1 MKKKTSVLIII
12 ALFLSLIGCGTKIDL
27 TEYNSLITI
36 AQEKTNELDSS
47 ISESEQLIES
57 HGTPLDSTLT
67 AELET
72 AISDAKA
79 TRIDLPTTPETETE
93 LLEAVTLLQSLNYDT
108 TIETLENAKTSLE
121 KSIYQYSLVD
131 APTESY
137 IISCLNKV
145 HGIIGISAVTEDN
158 DPNGQLNKAGG
169 YIAQVYFLSN
179 LVNQTKVPGNSI
191 IEKGTNGGG
200 SIEVYST
207 LEDAQNRND
216 YLSTFDGS
224 PLASGSHTVI
234 GTVIIRTSHELTAS
248 QQKDLEQRIVDSLLN
263 ETTEDSGRTISGY
276 NLSSNQTIT
285 IDGLSITIPAYFDVK
300 DELSTAQYMHFY
312 PSVEEYYCSLIVT
325 AESLEIDKST
335 FETMKNDLVTALIE
349 SWGENIIDT
358 KLAEI
363 NINNLNGVRFSCIDA
378 ADIPSLLNGC
388 IIFNPDT
395 NAVITIIQSFDG
407 NDASNYD
414 YVGDF
419 EKLLNSIQPI

>member
-1 MKKKTSVLIII
+1 MKKKTSLLIIMT
-12 ALFLSLIGCGTKIDL
+12 LFLYFTGCGTQIDL
-27 TEYNSLITI
+27 TEYNSLITV
-36 AQEKTNELDSS
+36 AQEKTTELDSS
-47 ISESEQLIES
+47 ILESEQLLES
-57 HGTPLDSTLT
+57 HETPLDSNLI

-72 AISDAKA
+72 AISNAKTA
-79 TRIDLPTTPETETE
+79 RIDLPTTPKTEAE
-93 LLEAVTLLQSLNYDT
+93 LLQSVELLQNLNYDST
-108 TIETLENAKTSLE
+108 LETLENAKTTLE

-137 IISCLNKV
+137 IIDCLSKV
-145 HGIIGISAVTEDN
+145 HGIMGISAVTEEN

-169 YIAQVYFLSN
+169 YISQVYFLSN
-179 LVNQTKVPGNSI
+179 LVDQTKIPGNSV
-191 IEKGTNGGG
+191 IEKGTSGGG

-207 LEDAQNRND
+207 LEDAQKRND

-234 GTVIIRTSHELTAS
+234 GTVIIRTSHELTAT
-248 QQKDLEQRIVDSLLN
+248 QQKDLEQKIVDSLLN

-285 IDGLSITIPAYFDVK
+285 IGGLSIAIPAYFDVK

-312 PSVEEYYCSLIVT
+312 PSIEEYYCSLIVT
-325 AESLEIDKST
+325 AESLEIDNPT
-335 FETMKNDLVTALIE
+335 FETVKNDLVTALIE
-349 SWGENIIDT
+349 SCGENIIDT

-363 NINNLNGVRFSCIDA
+363 NISNLNGVRFSCIDA
-378 ADIPSLLNGC
+378 AEIPSLLNGC

-395 NAVITIIQSFDG
+395 KAVITIIQSFDG
-407 NDASNYD
+407 NDVSNYD